1 MRSITAG
8 VRRRQRAPV
17 ERRRQRLVRE
27 CSGQQVLIDVTHE
40 LSHGI
45 LLHEP
50 VPAFDEHSCRTWRAE
65 VEDEAEWLAGVL
77 LITEEAAVAVA
88 RRNIPSAVAAGRY
101 GVSEQMM
108 RYRLNLPGAC
118 RRVPGG

>member
-1 MRSITAG
+1 M
-8 VRRRQRAPV
+8 
-17 ERRRQRLVRE
+17 
-27 CSGQQVLIDVTHE
+27 LIDVTHE

-50 VPAFDEHSCRTWRAE
+50 VPALDKHGCRTWRAE

-108 RYRLNLPGAC
+108 RYRLNLPGAY

>member
-1 MRSITAG
+1 MAADQPQDPAPSMAG
-8 VRRRQRAPV
+8 WT
-17 ERRRQRLVRE
+17 RE
-27 CSGQQVLIDVTHE
+27 SFRTCSTNP
-40 LSHGI
+40 SR
-45 LLHEP
+45 
-50 VPAFDEHSCRTWRAE
+50 AFDKHGCRTWRAE

-88 RRNIPSAVAAGRY
+88 CRNIPSAVAAGRY

-108 RYRLNLPGAC
+108 RYRLNLPGAY

>member
-1 MRSITAG
+1 MAADQPQDPAPSMAAGRGNRSG
-8 VRRRQRAPV
+8 RAP
-17 ERRRQRLVRE
+17 RTR
-27 CSGQQVLIDVTHE
+27 
-40 LSHGI
+40 
-45 LLHEP
+45 
-50 VPAFDEHSCRTWRAE
+50 PAFDKHGCRTWRAE

-108 RYRLNLPGAC
+108 RYRLNLPGAY

>member
-1 MRSITAG
+1 MLT
-8 VRRRQRAPV
+8 
-17 ERRRQRLVRE
+17 
-27 CSGQQVLIDVTHE
+27 DVTHE

-50 VPAFDEHSCRTWRAE
+50 VPAFDKHGCRTWRAE

-108 RYRLNLPGAC
+108 RYRLNLPGAY